1 MCQSKSDILFAV
13 QYRFDLFIESRDT
26 VLQTLGIV
34 SNFAPITISFHV
46 TSRGKKKFEIRKNT
60 IFFPLQVYH
69 VLRRL

>member
-26 VLQTLGIV
+26 VLQTLEIV

-46 TSRGKKKFEIRKNT
+46 TSRVKKKF
-60 IFFPLQVYH
+60 
-69 VLRRL
+69 